1 MIDKILVAMDGSSH
15 SQKAVEYASEIA
27 AGCKADLI
35 LLTVIK
41 VNQAPKVNK
50 QLQAY
55 AELEHI
61 SVSALDAM
69 KLLSNEMLSEA
80 ELVARE
86 KGVTDIKAVVDT
98 GPVARTIVAFAER
111 EKVSM
116 IAIGSRGLGNFEATL
131 RGGVSHR
138 VELLAKC
145 PVLTIK

>member
-1 MIDKILVAMDGSSH
+1 MIDKIMVAMDGSSH
-15 SQKAVEYASEIA
+15 SQKAVKYAAEIA
-27 AGCKADLI
+27 AGCKASLI
-35 LLTVIK
+35 ILTVIK
-41 VNQAPKVNK
+41 MNQAPKVNE

-61 SVSALDAM
+61 SVSSLDAM

-80 ELVARE
+80 ELTARDL
-86 KGVTDIKAVVDT
+86 GVTDISTRVET
-98 GPVARTIVAFAER
+98 GPVARTIVSSAEN
-111 EKVSM
+111 EGASM
-116 IAIGSRGLGNFEATL
+116 IVIGSRGLGNIEATL